1 MRRKL
6 LIPLAVLTAL
16 ALAYP
21 QLKSHLQATAVLKQ
35 VSGGPVPYAL
45 AISTTN
51 AITTEDIEL
60 PNKTRARIYLP
71 ENPVG
76 ALVIF
81 HGVHHLGIDEPR
93 LESFAAAL
101 ATCGIQVLT
110 PELPHLKDYTVDQ
123 LSIKQI
129 GEAATYFAQQTHQP
143 VGIMGL
149 SFAGG
154 LALLAAADPTY
165 SPSIKFV
172 VAIGSQDS
180 MAHVT
185 TYYRTSQADRPDH
198 TTQTLPAHEYG
209 ALVSEYDH
217 LEDFLPAQ
225 DLEAIRPVLRAHLYE
240 DKQAEA
246 QALARLTPAQK
257 IEATNLLNSTS
268 DQTRTA
274 LQNSVALHIEEA
286 NQLSPHSHITTLQTP
301 VYLLHGEADNII
313 PASETLWLA
322 SELPP
327 NTLKAVLISPVLSH
341 LDMQK
346 QPTTRDQWNLIHF
359 FAKIIRAAHK
369 N

>member
-6 LIPLAVLTAL
+6 LLTTAL
-16 ALAYP
+16 ILVAVALAYP
-21 QLKSHLQATAVLKQ
+21 QLKSHLQAAAVLKQ
-35 VSGGPVPYAL
+35 VSGDPVPYAL
-45 AISTTN
+45 GISTTN
-51 AITTEDIEL
+51 AITTEEITL
-60 PNKTRARIYLP
+60 PNKTRAKIYLP
-71 ENPVG
+71 EYPTG

-81 HGVHHLGIDEPR
+81 HGVHHLGIEEPR

-129 GEAATYFAQQTHQP
+129 GEAATYFAQQTHHP

-154 LALLAAADPTY
+154 LALLAASDPTY
-165 SPSIKFV
+165 APSIKFV

-185 TYYRTSQADRPDH
+185 TYYRTGQAERPDH
-198 TTQTLPAHEYG
+198 TTQVLPVHEYG

-240 DKQAEA
+240 DKQAETRA
-246 QALARLTPAQK
+246 IAALTRTQK
-257 IEATNLLNSTS
+257 IEATTLLNSNS
-268 DQTRTA
+268 GETRTA
-274 LQNSVALHIEEA
+274 LQHSVALHIEEA
-286 NQLSPHSHITTLQTP
+286 NQLSPHSHITNLQTP

-313 PASETLWLA
+313 PAAETLWLA

-327 NTLKAVLISPVLSH
+327 HTLKAVLISPVLSH
-341 LDMQK
+341 LNVQK

-359 FAKIIRAAHK
+359 FAKIIRAAH